1 MQATDL
7 TSPGIFPL
15 TPGDSCA
22 FATEMMN
29 EWQLNHLPVVHKSEL
44 MGMLCRKDLIEVSPK
59 KKIDDLITPLPFYN
73 VRENFHL
80 FQILGF
86 MGGTGFTL
94 LPVLNQEGHYA
105 GAISLSHLLH
115 LTGQL
120 LTISQEGAI
129 VCLEMN
135 ASDYALTE
143 IARFAENDNLK
154 IMGLLINKLNDTGRI
169 QIHLK
174 LNSWQVNRF
183 VGTLSRFNYQVAAV
197 YSTMAVMDDLKSR
210 YDALM
215 KYLET

>member
-1 MQATDL
+1 
-7 TSPGIFPL
+7 
-15 TPGDSCA
+15 
-22 FATEMMN
+22 
-29 EWQLNHLPVVHKSEL
+29 
-44 MGMLCRKDLIEVSPK
+44 
-59 KKIDDLITPLPFYN
+59 
-73 VRENFHL
+73 
-80 FQILGF
+80 
-86 MGGTGFTL
+86 
-94 LPVLNQEGHYA
+94 
-105 GAISLSHLLH
+105 
-115 LTGQL
+115 
-120 LTISQEGAI
+120 
-129 VCLEMN
+129 MN